1 MWVGKVVLMAI
12 IIMASLS
19 PVSNPASAKRLALI
33 VGNDLYQHV
42 TPLKKAAN
50 DAIAMA
56 NTLKD
61 LGFETHLHQN
71 LSRRDMNS
79 ALAKFTGLI
88 EKNDEILFFF
98 SGHGIAVRGENY
110 LLPTDVPAVIPGQE
124 GFITREAFAED
135 EIIRS
140 IQDAGARVSILILDA
155 CRNNPFP

>member
-1 MWVGKVVLMAI
+1 MPAA
-12 IIMASLS
+12 MAS
-19 PVSNPASAKRLALI
+19 
-33 VGNDLYQHV
+33 
-42 TPLKKAAN
+42 
-50 DAIAMA
+50 
-56 NTLKD
+56 TLKD

-155 CRNNPFP
+155 CRNNPFPTKRHPLSRAFCGVRAHSGPAPRHLCDVFSRRWPRSP